1 MVVVLVILIIVCL
14 ALVLWGRAQQVKLA
28 EMQKSRSV
36 RTAFL
41 KGLIREVR
49 THLHSVGGLSEIIS
63 KDDLYLSKSEKRHI
77 TTQIKYNT
85 SLISTLLDELSIL
98 SDVHGGHQ
106 LKDERFSP
114 NILCERCIDANLP
127 SVHEGVRL
135 TLTRELTDS
144 YSVEAD
150 YHIIELIINKL
161 VACSCQFTMKGDI
174 TLGCHLGESP
184 NLLVFY
190 VQDTGGTTIP
200 EDRKASIFDWFDNPD
215 ENCEPTE
222 FDLSVAQRLAE
233 KVGGYLRYDE
243 QWTRGTRMEFT
254 LPVR

>member
-200 EDRKASIFDWFDNPD
+200 EDSKASIFDWFDNPD

-243 QWTRGTRMEFT
+243 LWTQGTRMEFT

>member
-1 MVVVLVILIIVCL
+1 MVVVLVILMIVCL
-14 ALVLWGRAQQVKLA
+14 ALGLWGRSQQVKCA
-28 EMQKSRSV
+28 ELRKARGV

-49 THLHSVGGLSEIIS
+49 THLHSVSGLSEIIS
-63 KDDLYLSKSEKRHI
+63 KEDLYLSKSEKRHI

-135 TLTRELTDS
+135 TLSRSLSDTFF
-144 YSVEAD
+144 VEAD

-161 VACSCQFTMKGDI
+161 VACACQFTMKGDI
-174 TLGCHLGESP
+174 IVGCRTGESP

-190 VQDTGGTTIP
+190 VQDTGGSAIP
-200 EDRKASIFDWFDNPD
+200 QDRKASIFDWFDNPD

-243 QWTRGTRMEFT
+243 LWTRGTRMEFT

>member
-14 ALVLWGRAQQVKLA
+14 ALVLWGRAQQVKLS
-28 EMQKSRSV
+28 EMQKSRGV

-243 QWTRGTRMEFT
+243 LWTQGTRMEFT

>member
-14 ALVLWGRAQQVKLA
+14 ALVLWGRTQQVKLA

-243 QWTRGTRMEFT
+243 LWTQGTRMEFT

>member
-243 QWTRGTRMEFT
+243 LWTQGTRMEFT

>member
-243 QWTRGTRMEFT
+243 QWTRGTRMEFI

>member
-14 ALVLWGRAQQVKLA
+14 ALVLWGRAQQVKLS

-135 TLTRELTDS
+135 TLTRELSDS

-161 VACSCQFTMKGDI
+161 VACACQFTMKGDI

-243 QWTRGTRMEFT
+243 LWTQGTRMEFT

>member
-98 SDVHGGHQ
+98 SDVHGGHK

-243 QWTRGTRMEFT
+243 LWTQGTRMEFT

>member
-190 VQDTGGTTIP
+190 VQDTAGTTIP

-243 QWTRGTRMEFT
+243 LWTQGTRMEFT

>member
-174 TLGCHLGESP
+174 TIGCHLGESP

-243 QWTRGTRMEFT
+243 LWTQGTRMEFT

>member
-1 MVVVLVILIIVCL
+1 
-14 ALVLWGRAQQVKLA
+14 
-28 EMQKSRSV
+28 
-36 RTAFL
+36 
-41 KGLIREVR
+41 
-49 THLHSVGGLSEIIS
+49 
-63 KDDLYLSKSEKRHI
+63 
-77 TTQIKYNT
+77 
-85 SLISTLLDELSIL
+85 
-98 SDVHGGHQ
+98 
-106 LKDERFSP
+106 
-114 NILCERCIDANLP
+114 
-127 SVHEGVRL
+127 
-135 TLTRELTDS
+135 
-144 YSVEAD
+144 
-150 YHIIELIINKL
+150 
-161 VACSCQFTMKGDI
+161 MKGDI

-243 QWTRGTRMEFT
+243 LWTQGTRMEFT

>member
-243 QWTRGTRMEFT
+243 LWTRGTRMEFT

>member
-243 QWTRGTRMEFT
+243 LWTQGTRMEFI

>member
-1 MVVVLVILIIVCL
+1 
-14 ALVLWGRAQQVKLA
+14 
-28 EMQKSRSV
+28 MQKSRSV

-243 QWTRGTRMEFT
+243 LWTQGTRMEFT

>member
-135 TLTRELTDS
+135 TLTRELSDS

>member
-14 ALVLWGRAQQVKLA
+14 ALVLWGRAQQVKFA

>member
-114 NILCERCIDANLP
+114 NLLCERCIDANLP

-243 QWTRGTRMEFT
+243 LWTRGTRMEFI

>member
-14 ALVLWGRAQQVKLA
+14 ALVLWGRAQQVKLS
-28 EMQKSRSV
+28 EMQKSRGV

-127 SVHEGVRL
+127 SVHKGVRL
-135 TLTRELTDS
+135 TLTRELSDS

>member
-127 SVHEGVRL
+127 SVHEGVR
-135 TLTRELTDS
+135 
-144 YSVEAD
+144 VEAD

-200 EDRKASIFDWFDNPD
+200 EDRKALIFDWFDNPN

-222 FDLSVAQRLAE
+222 FVRSQRSPAP
-233 KVGGYLRYDE
+233 G
-243 QWTRGTRMEFT
+243 
-254 LPVR
+254 

>member
-14 ALVLWGRAQQVKLA
+14 ALVLWGRAQQVKLS
-28 EMQKSRSV
+28 EMQKSRGV

-174 TLGCHLGESP
+174 TIGCHLGESP

-243 QWTRGTRMEFT
+243 LWTQGTRMEFT

>member
-14 ALVLWGRAQQVKLA
+14 ALVLWGRAQQVKLS

-190 VQDTGGTTIP
+190 VQDTGSTTIP

-243 QWTRGTRMEFT
+243 QWTRGTRMEFI

>member
-1 MVVVLVILIIVCL
+1 MVMVLVILIIVCL

-243 QWTRGTRMEFT
+243 LWTQGTRMEFT

>member
-14 ALVLWGRAQQVKLA
+14 ALVLWGRAQQVKFA

-243 QWTRGTRMEFT
+243 LWTQGTRMEFT

>member
-14 ALVLWGRAQQVKLA
+14 ALVLWGRAQQVKLS
-28 EMQKSRSV
+28 EMQKSRGV

-243 QWTRGTRMEFT
+243 QWTRGTRMEFI

>member
-77 TTQIKYNT
+77 TPQIKYNT

-243 QWTRGTRMEFT
+243 LWTQGTRMEFT

>member
-135 TLTRELTDS
+135 TLTRELSDS

-243 QWTRGTRMEFT
+243 LWTQGTRMEFT